1 MPGRGWGCSRPRWR
15 RRCWLRIWESPRR
28 TPPSGGP
35 PHQHAGATF
44 QAGQLVIIDEASLA
58 CILSLDRIPQAAL
71 EAGTKVLLVGDCT
84 QTQSV
89 DAGGAFILLIH
100 DRDDAPELVDVHRF
114 THAWEKAASLELR
127 YGRIPVIGTYL
138 DHNRIHDGDAEA
150 MTDAAHIAWR
160 RNRRQEVASV
170 LIAETHENV
179 TALNVRADLI
189 LDGTLKP
196 GLEITLSDGSVT
208 IRQPGPGSATV
219 SSCRPTTWL
228 STSTSATPA
237 PHTGRR
243 ASPSTR
249 RTSWSSQRARGRTSM
264 SR

>member
-1 MPGRGWGCSRPRWR
+1 MVA
-15 RRCWLRIWESPRR
+15 
-28 TPPSGGP
+28 

-58 CILSLDRIPQAAL
+58 CTLSLDRIPQAAL

-89 DAGGAFILLIH
+89 DAGVAFILLIH

-208 IRQPGPGSATV
+208 IRPPGARFGNSIVLPADYVAEHVDLGYAGTAHRAQGVTV
-219 SSCRPTTWL
+219 DTAHVLVEP
-228 STSTSATPA
+228 TSTRENFYVAMTRGKHA
-237 PHTGRR
+237 NR
-243 ASPSTR
+243 AYVILDRPDE
-249 RTSWSSQRARGRTSM
+249 
-264 SR
+264 

>member
-1 MPGRGWGCSRPRWR
+1 
-15 RRCWLRIWESPRR
+15 
-28 TPPSGGP
+28 
-35 PHQHAGATF
+35 
-44 QAGQLVIIDEASLA
+44 
-58 CILSLDRIPQAAL
+58 LDRIPQAAL

-208 IRQPGPGSATV
+208 IRPPGGPV
-219 SSCRPTTWL
+219 RQQYRP
-228 STSTSATPA
+228 A
-237 PHTGRR
+237 GRL
-243 ASPSTR
+243 
-249 RTSWSSQRARGRTSM
+249 RG
-264 SR
+264 

>member
-1 MPGRGWGCSRPRWR
+1 VVG
-15 RRCWLRIWESPRR
+15 
-28 TPPSGGP
+28 

-58 CILSLDRIPQAAL
+58 CTLSLDRLPQAAL
-71 EAGTKVLLVGDCT
+71 EAGTKVLLVGDCI

-100 DRDDAPELVDVHRF
+100 DRDDAPELVDVHRV

-138 DHNRIHDGDAEA
+138 DYNRIHYGDAEA

-160 RNRRQEVASV
+160 RDRRQEVASV
-170 LIAETHENV
+170 LIAETYENV
-179 TALNVRADLI
+179 TALNVCACADLI

-196 GLEITLSDGSVT
+196 WPRHHPVRRVGHD
-208 IRQPGPGSATV
+208 
-219 SSCRPTTWL
+219 PTTGG
-228 STSTSATPA
+228 PVRQQYR
-237 PHTGRR
+237 PVGR
-243 ASPSTR
+243 PP
-249 RTSWSSQRARGRTSM
+249 G
-264 SR
+264 